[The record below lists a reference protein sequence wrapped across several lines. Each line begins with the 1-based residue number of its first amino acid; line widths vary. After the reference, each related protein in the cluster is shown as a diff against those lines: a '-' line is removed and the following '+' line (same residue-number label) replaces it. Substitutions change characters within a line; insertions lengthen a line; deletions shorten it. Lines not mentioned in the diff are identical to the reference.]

1 MSVDG
6 DHNTNGD
13 ATPGGGGGGAPVP
26 VDRLAA
32 KELLP
37 IVYDELRR
45 LAASRLAREPGGVAA
60 NTLPPTA
67 LVHEA
72 YLRLVGKGDDAAK
85 VWNTRG
91 HFFAAAA
98 EAMRRILVEKAR
110 ERIRHA
116 KHGKREPITF
126 SELAG
131 EEGAPAV
138 DMLALDEALH
148 ALEKM
153 DRRKY
158 EVVMLRFFGG
168 VSVEATSELIGVAEM
183 TVKRDWAFARAWLID
198 RIQGGPSEAV
208 DGRGAGREAGAP

>member
-1 MSVDG
+1 MERREGQDQPKIREPAPGHDG
-6 DHNTNGD
+6 LGF
-13 ATPGGGGGGAPVP
+13 ASS
-26 VDRLAA
+26 RLAS
-32 KELLP
+32 KDLLP
-37 IVYDELRR
+37 LVYDELRR
-45 LAASRLAREPGGVAA
+45 LAASRLSREPGGVAG

-116 KHGKREPITF
+116 KHGKREAVTF
-126 SELAG
+126 SELSGEAG
-131 EEGAPAV
+131 SPEV
-138 DMLALDEALH
+138 DMLALDDALEAL
-148 ALEKM
+148 ERM

-158 EVVMLRFFGG
+158 EVVMLRFFAGA
-168 VSVEATSELIGVAEM
+168 SVETSAELLGVAEM

-198 RIQGGPSEAV
+198 RIQGEDEPPAPGPSEA
-208 DGRGAGREAGAP
+208 

>member
-1 MSVDG
+1 MGRREGQDEPRIREPAHGHDG
-6 DHNTNGD
+6 LGF
-13 ATPGGGGGGAPVP
+13 GSS
-26 VDRLAA
+26 RLAS
-32 KELLP
+32 KDLLP
-37 IVYDELRR
+37 LVYDELRR
-45 LAASRLAREPGGVAA
+45 LAAARLAREPGGVAG

-72 YLRLVGKGDDAAK
+72 YLRLVVKGDDAAK

-116 KHGKREPITF
+116 KHGKREAITF
-126 SELAG
+126 SELSGEAG
-131 EEGAPAV
+131 SPEV
-138 DMLALDEALH
+138 DMLALDDALEAL
-148 ALEKM
+148 ERM

-158 EVVMLRFFGG
+158 EVVMLRFFAG
-168 VSVEATSELIGVAEM
+168 VSVETSAELLGVAEM

-198 RIQGGPSEAV
+198 RIQGEGTPPAPGASEA
-208 DGRGAGREAGAP
+208 

>member
-1 MSVDG
+1 MGQHEGQDVPTTTG
-6 DHNTNGD
+6 
-13 ATPGGGGGGAPVP
+13 P
-26 VDRLAA
+26 VDAGARDGVGVPRWAS
-32 KELLP
+32 KDLLP
-37 IVYDELRR
+37 LVYDELRR
-45 LAASRLAREPGGVAA
+45 LAAARLAREPGGVAG

-72 YLRLVGKGDDAAK
+72 YLRLVGKGSDAAQ

-126 SELAG
+126 SELSGEAG
-131 EEGAPAV
+131 SPEV
-138 DMLALDEALH
+138 DMLGLDDALH
-148 ALEKM
+148 ALEHM

-158 EVVMLRFFGG
+158 EVVMLRFFAG
-168 VSVEATSELIGVAEM
+168 VSVETVAELMGVAEM

-198 RIQGGPSEAV
+198 RIQGEEME
-208 DGRGAGREAGAP
+208 AGRAGTPHA